1 MPELLKCAV
10 CHGQVSSDALCCP
23 HCGSRDY
30 TLQKLTYQLQQKKLR
45 QERQEQRVKK
55 YGSVLLELCENSK
68 WPSHPYGIYY
78 YTMTIDGEMLWDKA
92 GLMYSRP
99 GEMVEEQSRRIGD
112 SDDYKRIFFIRVH
125 PGSHTITLT
134 SGSVKSRKKVSSL
147 TFSCDEHSRYITI
160 EIKSNNLNNH
170 VKLKSITV
178 E

>member
-30 TLQKLTYQLQQKKLR
+30 TLQKLTYQLQQKKLE

-55 YGSVLLELCENSK
+55 YGSVLLELCRK
-68 WPSHPYGIYY
+68 FDGYKHIYGNY
-78 YTMTIDGEMLWDKA
+78 YTMTIDGEMLWDNA
-92 GLMYSRP
+92 GLSYSRP

-125 PGSHTITLT
+125 PGVHTITLI
-134 SGSVKSRKKVSSL
+134 SGSEGSRKKVSSL

-160 EIKSNNLNNH
+160 EIKLNNLNNH
-170 VKLKSITV
+170 YKLKSITV

>member
-30 TLQKLTYQLQQKKLR
+30 ALRELTYQLQQEKLR

-55 YGSVLLELCENSK
+55 YGSVLLELCENLK
-68 WPSHPYGIYY
+68 WPSSKEIGSE
-78 YTMTIDGEMLWDKA
+78 YTLSIDGVVFFESARHWHP
-92 GLMYSRP
+92 RVFP
-99 GEMVEEQSRRIGD
+99 GEMVEQKYRGIGD
-112 SDDYKRIFFIRVH
+112 DEKRMLFVRVH
-125 PGSHTITLT
+125 PGAHTLT
-134 SGSVKSRKKVSSL
+134 LTCRKKVSSL

-160 EIKSNNLNNH
+160 EICKTGILSEH
-170 VKLKSITV
+170 FKLKSVTV